1 VEQLPIDYISLVRT
15 CTRYLKRV
23 MKELNKKLGLSY
35 QVHPASEKVIEERER
50 LKREVGT
57 GAEAIE
63 QRKSLPKPQKRKR
76 R

>member
-1 VEQLPIDYISLVRT
+1 
-15 CTRYLKRV
+15 